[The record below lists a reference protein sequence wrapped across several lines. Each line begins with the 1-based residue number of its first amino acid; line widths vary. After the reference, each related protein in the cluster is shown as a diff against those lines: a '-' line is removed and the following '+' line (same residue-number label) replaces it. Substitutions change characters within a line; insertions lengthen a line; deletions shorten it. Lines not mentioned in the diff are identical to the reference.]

1 MIHTVKLTSGDTLLV
16 NLIAEEDDIITVCN
30 PLQLQMVNNPYRG
43 PGIMS
48 VLGIP
53 LDFTTDNV
61 IDIRQNHVMAI
72 TDATED
78 LEKFYH
84 SSLQNFFK
92 SAQKDRVNN
101 IMRQTNEELNEIE
114 KEHKK
119 ELILLS
125 ANTETMH

>member
-1 MIHTVKLTSGDTLLV
+1 
-16 NLIAEEDDIITVCN
+16 
-30 PLQLQMVNNPYRG
+30 
-43 PGIMS
+43 
-48 VLGIP
+48 
-53 LDFTTDNV
+53 
-61 IDIRQNHVMAI
+61 MAI